1 MRKLLWLDQES
12 FGLRLNGGG
21 ICETKSARSGSPSA
35 RRHKQTRTSK
45 RTRAWAASALLAL
58 TGCATPQTRY
68 VSTYCLT
75 RTQFNQLKDAE
86 PGKIH
91 NQLNGDAAHDVGPL
105 AGSAIR
111 LRSWGE
117 GLLTVL
123 GGCIDPN
130 TGAAH

>member
-1 MRKLLWLDQES
+1 MKNRLGQIPDQAPT
-12 FGLRLNGGG
+12 G
-21 ICETKSARSGSPSA
+21 T
-35 RRHKQTRTSK
+35 
-45 RTRAWAASALLAL
+45 AASWAGVISAARKGTISGIRIGFAGRAPAAALVALAL
-58 TGCATPQTRY
+58 TGCATQQTRY

-86 PGKIH
+86 PGKIKS
-91 NQLNGDAAHDVGPL
+91 QLNGDASHDVGPL

-123 GGCIDPN
+123 DGCVDPN
-130 TGAAH
+130 TGASAK

>member
-1 MRKLLWLDQES
+1 LD
-12 FGLRLNGGG
+12 
-21 ICETKSARSGSPSA
+21 
-35 RRHKQTRTSK
+35 
-45 RTRAWAASALLAL
+45 
-58 TGCATPQTRY
+58 
-68 VSTYCLT
+68 

-130 TGAAH
+130 TGASAK